1 MSRAVYGIASSI
13 FHAIRVLSDIADTTE
28 DEQTKLAIRESFYV
42 DDYTGGADTE
52 EQAIRMRQSL
62 TDSLDKACLHTR

>member
-1 MSRAVYGIASSI
+1 MSRAIYGIPSSI

-42 DDYTGGADTE
+42 DDYIGGADTE
-52 EQAIRMRQSL
+52 EQAIRMRQTL
-62 TDSLDKACLHTR
+62 TNTLDNACLPIR